1 MMEYHIDDA
10 DPLGGANNR
19 GCRLS
24 LLGLL
29 FSLKD
34 Y

>member
-10 DPLGGANNR
+10 DPWGGANNR

-24 LLGLL
+24 LLGL